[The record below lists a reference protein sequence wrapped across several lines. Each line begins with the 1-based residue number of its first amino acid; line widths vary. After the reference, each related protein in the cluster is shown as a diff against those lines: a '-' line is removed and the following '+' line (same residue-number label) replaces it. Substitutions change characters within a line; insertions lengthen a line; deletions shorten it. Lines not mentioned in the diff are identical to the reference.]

1 MDNQNVAN
9 EEQPVVDPNTPAS
22 PEELGVGQRQSN
34 EPFSPIDF
42 DNIIDGAF
50 ANLTEQKAE
59 DVVSNDPPAKEAAT
73 EEEPKQEETTEQAPT
88 ETPEAKAEEAAKE
101 GEPKKEEA
109 APEEAKTEQKTEEA
123 NKELEAIES
132 KLGQHTSPKTKKL
145 FNEVKALASKERTER
160 ERIAKELEDT
170 RKQLEEIKKAK
181 DAAPANVNEELQQ
194 LRDRLRALDAN
205 ADPAIVEKYDK
216 TITKNNESIIKT
228 LTDAGLPKEHAE
240 KLKKSGITLA
250 NLKPYLDT
258 LESGKGADGNQ
269 YDADPDTAE
278 AIRETLRENLRLS
291 KDKTRE
297 IDEWRTNYEERTKQ
311 TQEQQQKSIEEATAR
326 LNKEFETHLG
336 KWDFLKKP
344 SDIMDSDAPAIRK
357 QKEEAINRYND
368 ASLKFAETIKNETTD
383 PLNAQIAARVGIL
396 YRDHVTPQLQNQ
408 LAEAR
413 KEIEA
418 LRSQVGKMKQSG
430 SAAKSI
436 GTTAPRATPKSNVNF
451 DQGFDDIVDS
461 LASEITNRES

>member
-9 EEQPVVDPNTPAS
+9 EEQPVDQNTPAT

-50 ANLTEQKAE
+50 ANLSEKKEEEATNNEPPPQEAPAQEEPQQEEKAE
-59 DVVSNDPPAKEAAT
+59 DAEAEA
-73 EEEPKQEETTEQAPT
+73 
-88 ETPEAKAEEAAKE
+88 PEAKAEEPAKE
-101 GEPKKEEA
+101 EEAKKEEA
-109 APEEAKTEQKTEEA
+109 APDQAKAEEKPDES

-145 FNEVKALASKERTER
+145 FNEVKALASKERSER
-160 ERIAKELEDT
+160 ERISKELEDT

-181 DAAPANVNEELQQ
+181 EALPENVNEELQQ
-194 LRDRLRALDAN
+194 LRDRLRAFDAN
-205 ADPAIVEKYDK
+205 ADPKIVEKYDN
-216 TITKNNESIIKT
+216 TINKNNDTILKT
-228 LTDAGLPKEHAE
+228 LMDAGLPKEHAD

-258 LESGKGADGNQ
+258 LESGKGADGKQ

-297 IDEWRTNYEERTKQ
+297 IDEWRTNYEQRVKQ
-311 TQEQQQKSIEEATAR
+311 TEEQQQKAIEEATGR

-336 KWDFLKKP
+336 KWEFLKKP
-344 SDIMDSDAPAIRK
+344 ADIMDTDAPAIRK
-357 QKEEAINRYND
+357 QKEEAINRYNQS
-368 ASLKFAETIKNETTD
+368 SLKFAETVKNETTD
-383 PLNAQIAARVGIL
+383 PLNAQIAARIGIL

-408 LAEAR
+408 LADAR
-413 KEIEA
+413 KEIESLKA
-418 LRSQVGKMKQSG
+418 QVGKMKQSG

-436 GTTAPRATPKSNVNF
+436 GTTAPRSSPKQTVNF

-461 LASEITNRES
+461 LASEIGNKDA

>member
-1 MDNQNVAN
+1 MDNQNAAN
-9 EEQPVVDPNTPAS
+9 EEQPVVDPNTPAT

-50 ANLTEQKAE
+50 ANLGEKKEEEATDNE
-59 DVVSNDPPAKEAAT
+59 PPPQEAPVQ
-73 EEEPKQEETTEQAPT
+73 EEPKQEVVEKEAEQ
-88 ETPEAKAEEAAKE
+88 PEAQAEQPAKEEAKQEEPASEEPKAEEKKD
-101 GEPKKEEA
+101 EPNKDIEA
-109 APEEAKTEQKTEEA
+109 
-123 NKELEAIES
+123 LES

-160 ERIAKELEDT
+160 ERVAKELEET
-170 RKQLEEIKKAK
+170 RKQLDEIKKAK
-181 DAAPANVNEELQQ
+181 EGIPTNVSEELQQ
-194 LRDRLRALDAN
+194 LRDRLRSFDAN
-205 ADPAIVEKYDK
+205 ADPAIVEKYDN
-216 TITKNNESIIKT
+216 TITKNNDTILKT
-228 LTDAGLPKEHAE
+228 LVDAGLPKEHAD
-240 KLKKSGITLA
+240 KLKKSGISLS

-258 LESGKGADGNQ
+258 LESGVGADGKQ

-278 AIRETLRENLRLS
+278 AIRETLRENLRLG
-291 KDKTRE
+291 KDKVRE
-297 IDEWRTNYEERTKQ
+297 IEEWRAGYETRTKQ
-311 TQEQQQKSIEEATAR
+311 TQEQQQKAVDEATGR

-357 QKEEAINRYND
+357 QKEEAINRYNQS
-368 ASLKFAETIKNETTD
+368 SLKFAETIKNETTD
-383 PLNAQIAARVGIL
+383 PLNAQIAARIGIL

-408 LAEAR
+408 LADAR
-413 KEIEA
+413 KEIESLKA
-418 LRSQVGKMKQSG
+418 QVGKMKQSG

-436 GTTAPRATPKSNVNF
+436 GTVAPRSSPKGNVSF

-461 LASEITNRES
+461 LASEIANKEV

>member
-9 EEQPVVDPNTPAS
+9 EEQPVDQNTPAT

-50 ANLTEQKAE
+50 ANLTQQKAE
-59 DVVSNDPPAKEAAT
+59 EVVDNEPPAAEPPAQ
-73 EEEPKQEETTEQAPT
+73 EEPQQEEKTENAPA
-88 ETPEAKAEEAAKE
+88 EAPEAKTENAASEEQ
-101 GEPKKEEA
+101 EPKKEEA
-109 APEEAKTEQKTEEA
+109 VPEQAKTEQKVQDA
-123 NKELEAIES
+123 NKELESIEA

-160 ERIAKELEDT
+160 ERISKELEDT
-170 RKQLEEIKKAK
+170 RKQLEEIKKGREAV
-181 DAAPANVNEELQQ
+181 PENVNEELQQ
-194 LRDRLRALDAN
+194 LRDRLRAFDAN
-205 ADPAIVEKYDK
+205 ADPKIVEKYDN
-216 TITKNNESIIKT
+216 TINKNNDTIIKT
-228 LTDAGLPKEHAE
+228 LMDAGLPKEHAD
-240 KLKKSGITLA
+240 KLKKSGVTLA

-258 LESGKGADGNQ
+258 LESGKGADGKQ

-291 KDKTRE
+291 KDKARE
-297 IDEWRTNYEERTKQ
+297 IDEWRVNYDQRVKQ
-311 TQEQQQKSIEEATAR
+311 TEEQQKKAIEEATGR

-336 KWDFLKKP
+336 KWEFLKKP

-357 QKEEAINRYND
+357 QKEEAINRYNQ

-383 PLNAQIAARVGIL
+383 PLNAQIAARIGIL

-413 KEIEA
+413 KEIESLKA
-418 LRSQVGKMKQSG
+418 QVGKMKQSG

-436 GTTAPRATPKSNVNF
+436 GTTAPRSTPKQNVNF

-461 LASEITNRES
+461 LASEIANKES